1 MSLQDFL
8 STLDGMEEEA
18 SSAFETASDA
28 DSLEVARVRYL
39 GQKSGALRDVQKRMG
54 SIDKADR
61 KTAGMRLNQFKSNV
75 QSTFENAKERLGS
88 VDSTGAD
95 PTFDPSL
102 PGTRPTIGH
111 VQDRKSVV

>member
-28 DSLEVARVRYL
+28 ASLEVARVRYL

-75 QSTFENAKERLGS
+75 QSTFENA
-88 VDSTGAD
+88 
-95 PTFDPSL
+95 
-102 PGTRPTIGH
+102 
-111 VQDRKSVV
+111 